1 MFFRFILA
9 KRHGWTDTNNIIFVV
24 QYYAHHLKC
33 SSPGCRLILKRF
45 IYYPKVKE
53 DKFSAIIKMIEQE
66 NEDEE
71 SRLHLKN
78 SSLPNELLE
87 QYERIKAIESKMGI
101 QMRMPYDLVFRF

>member
-1 MFFRFILA
+1 
-9 KRHGWTDTNNIIFVV
+9 
-24 QYYAHHLKC
+24 
-33 SSPGCRLILKRF
+33 
-45 IYYPKVKE
+45 
-53 DKFSAIIKMIEQE
+53 MIEQE

-71 SRLHLKN
+71 SRLHLKK